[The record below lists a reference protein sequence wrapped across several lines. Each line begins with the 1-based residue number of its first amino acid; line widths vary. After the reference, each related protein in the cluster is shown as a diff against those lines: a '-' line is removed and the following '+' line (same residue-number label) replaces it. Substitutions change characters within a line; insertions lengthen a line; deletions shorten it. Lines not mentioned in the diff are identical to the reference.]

1 MEFLNRVFTDIFDN
15 NVLLVALL
23 SWLIAQ
29 IIKVTLNTIINRKF
43 SLERFFGDGGM
54 PSGHSATVTAAAVM
68 CAWTYGFDSAYFGI
82 AFVLAIIV
90 MHDATGVRREAGKH
104 AVAINE
110 IVETINN
117 ETETT
122 EDNINIARLKE
133 FVGHTKKQVAVGFV
147 LGFIVAILFCVIGGI
162 EYHSGAPFKPSDM
175 LTSILGQ

>member
-1 MEFLNRVFTDIFDN
+1 MLQYFKDLFDN

-23 SWLIAQ
+23 SWLTAQ
-29 IIKVTLNTIINRKF
+29 VVKVILNVIINRKF
-43 SLERFFGDGGM
+43 SIERLFGDGGM

-68 CAWTYGFDSAYFGI
+68 CAWTYGFDSAFFGI

-104 AVAINE
+104 AAAINE

-117 ETETT
+117 KTPDV
-122 EDNINIARLKE
+122 EDDINIARLKE
-133 FVGHTKKQVAVGFV
+133 FVGHTINQVIVGFA

-162 EYHSGAPFKPSDM
+162 EYHSGNPIKVTENLIGLFY
-175 LTSILGQ
+175 